1 MGNGDK
7 QKVKVRIAGVY
18 TRGDEILLV
27 RHEKEGKSYWLL
39 PGGGLEFGESM
50 ETGLER
56 ELMEEAAV
64 KTKTGKLLFTAE
76 SLPPDKHRHV
86 LNIVF
91 LGQVL
96 QGEAKLNEV
105 SERLKEVAW
114 KKKSEVLSLTFFPD
128 LKAALLMH
136 WESGF
141 TLPAESL
148 GDLWRD

>member
-7 QKVKVRIAGVY
+7 KVKVRIAGVY

-56 ELMEEAAV
+56 ELMEEAAL

-96 QGEAKLNEV
+96 KGDAKLNEV

-114 KKKSEVLSLTFFPD
+114 KKKSEVPALTFYPD
-128 LKAALLMH
+128 LKAALLKH

-148 GDLWRD
+148 GDLWKD